1 MLMVEEGQLLVEYP
15 PSLLV
20 STLVNHLKGVS
31 SRMLRQE
38 FPELAA
44 RGAHLWTPSYF
55 AASAGGAPI
64 DRLREYGEA
73 QEKPS

>member
-1 MLMVEEGQLLVEYP
+1 MVEDGQLLVEYP
-15 PSLLV
+15 PTLLV

-44 RGAHLWTPSYF
+44 CGAHLWTPNYF
-55 AASAGGAPI
+55 AASDGGAPI
-64 DRLREYGEA
+64 ERLREYGEA

>member
-1 MLMVEEGQLLVEYP
+1 MLVVGDGQLLVEYP
-15 PSLLV
+15 PPISV
-20 STLVNHLKGVS
+20 STLANHLKGVS
-31 SRMLRQE
+31 SRMLRKE

-44 RGAHLWTPSYF
+44 RGANLWTPSYF

-64 DRLREYGEA
+64 ERLRGYVEA

>member
-1 MLMVEEGQLLVEYP
+1 MVGDGQLLVEYQP
-15 PSLLV
+15 TLSV
-20 STLVNHLKGVS
+20 STLVNQLKGVS

-38 FPELAA
+38 FPELAD

-55 AASAGGAPI
+55 AASDGGAPI
-64 DRLREYGEA
+64 ERLRKYVEA

>member
-1 MLMVEEGQLLVEYP
+1 MVGEGQLLVEYP
-15 PSLLV
+15 PTISVL
-20 STLVNHLKGVS
+20 TLVNHLKGVS

-38 FPELAA
+38 FPELAV

-55 AASAGGAPI
+55 AASDGGAPI
-64 DRLREYGEA
+64 ERLRGYVDA

>member
-1 MLMVEEGQLLVEYP
+1 MVGEGQLLVEYP
-15 PSLLV
+15 PTLLV

-31 SRMLRQE
+31 SRMLRKE

-44 RGAHLWTPSYF
+44 RGTHLWTPSYF
-55 AASAGGAPI
+55 AASAGGTPI
-64 DRLREYGEA
+64 ERLREYVEA